1 MDSLIELLKK
11 PYEASTWP
19 EESNSAFES
28 LFGSSGGR
36 YEKRA
41 QKEIQFR
48 TPSFKSDKGV
58 PFSAIIH
65 ESNPTSGGYG
75 GMSFVI
81 FPIED
86 GPSMIAMVIG
96 TQGLSPD
103 EHIIGK
109 PGHSR
114 KMNAI
119 TKWLNSENKGAKQV
133 AWAKREAVRT
143 DISVP
148 DNVRKEYSN
157 YKNIFDRYGDVIYG
171 FCITEDRSILEK
183 ALKVF
188 LDFHFDERGFRTLTN
203 FEGEVQQ
210 IQSKYFNYLM
220 PTVEKKNLL
229 ELLKTRKYVI
239 LQGPPGTGKTRLA
252 NKLLKEEYKGN
263 GNVIQFHPNTTYENF
278 VGGLFP
284 VTSEQEFGLKFQVKR
299 GHLLDAVDTANKSHE
314 DVLLI
319 IDEINRADLSKV
331 LGEAIYGLEP
341 YEERTIKLPYDFGH
355 PIGTQMSIPQ
365 NLHIL
370 GTMNT
375 ADRSIAILD
384 VAIRRR
390 FAFVNMWPYTDVVE
404 KNGNDITKNAFQKLL
419 GIFVEYA
426 PDESF
431 SLMPGHSYFI
441 AHDNVNAATQMKT
454 NLIPLLQEYLSQ
466 GYVSN
471 FADSIHAYIQEIEQL

>member
-1 MDSLIELLKK
+1 MKVLIDLLKK
-11 PYEASTWP
+11 PFDSKTWP
-19 EESNSAFES
+19 DESNEAFDS
-28 LFGSSGGR
+28 LFGSSSGR

-41 QKEIQFR
+41 KKEIQFR
-48 TPSFKSDKGV
+48 TPKMTADKSV
-58 PFSAIIH
+58 PFSALIH
-65 ESNPTSGGYG
+65 ESNPNSGGYG

-86 GPSMIAMVIG
+86 GPPMIAMVVG

-114 KMNAI
+114 KINAI
-119 TKWLNSENKGAKQV
+119 TKWLNSENKGYKQV

-171 FCITEDRSILEK
+171 FCIGEDRVLEK

-188 LDFHFDERGFRTLTN
+188 LDFHFDERGYGPLTS
-203 FEGEVQQ
+203 FEEESKQ
-210 IQSKYFNYLM
+210 IQSQYFNYLM
-220 PTVEKKNLL
+220 PTVKKEELL
-229 ELLKTRKYVI
+229 ELLKARKYVV

-252 NKLLKEEYKGN
+252 NHLLEYEYNRN
-263 GNVIQFHPNTTYENF
+263 GSIIQFHPNTTYENF

-284 VTSEQEFGLKFQVKR
+284 VTTEQEFGLKFQVKR
-299 GHLLDAVDTANKSHE
+299 GHLLDAVDTAKNCGE
-314 DVLLI
+314 DVLLV

-341 YEERTIKLPYDFGH
+341 HEERTIKLPYDFGE
-355 PIGTQMSIPQ
+355 PIGTHMTIPQ

-390 FAFVNMWPYTDVVE
+390 FAFVNMWPHSEVVE
-404 KNGNDITKNAFQKLL
+404 NHGNDITKNAFQKLL

-441 AHDNVNAATQMKT
+441 AHDEVDAATQMKT
-454 NLIPLLQEYLSQ
+454 NLIPLLQEYLTQ

>member
-1 MDSLIELLKK
+1 MNTLIELLNK
-11 PYEASTWP
+11 PYDSTTWS
-19 EESNSAFES
+19 EKSNEAFES

-36 YEKRA
+36 FEIRA

-86 GPSMIAMVIG
+86 GPPMIAMVVG

-114 KMNAI
+114 KINAI
-119 TKWLNSENKGAKQV
+119 TKWLNAENKGAKQV

-148 DNVRKEYSN
+148 DNVQKEYSN
-157 YKNIFDRYGDVIYG
+157 YKSIFDRYGDVIYG
-171 FCITEDRSILEK
+171 FCIGEESVLEK

-188 LDFHFDERGFRTLTN
+188 LDFHFDERGYGTLTS
-203 FEGEVQQ
+203 FEEESQQ
-210 IQSKYFNYLM
+210 IQRQYFKYLM
-220 PTVEKKNLL
+220 PTVEKEELL
-229 ELLKTRKYVI
+229 ELLRARNYVI

-252 NKLLKEEYKGN
+252 NHLLEHEYNRN
-263 GNVIQFHPNTTYENF
+263 GSVIQFHPNTTYENF

-284 VTSEQEFGLKFQVKR
+284 VTTEQEFGLKFQVKR
-299 GHLLDAVDTANKSHE
+299 GHLLNAVETAKNSSE
-314 DVLLI
+314 DVLLV

-341 YEERTIKLPYDFGH
+341 HEERTIKLPYDFGE

-375 ADRSIAILD
+375 ADRSISILD

-390 FAFVNMWPYTDVVE
+390 FAFVNMWPHLKVVE
-404 KNGNDITKNAFQKLL
+404 NHGNEITKNAFQKLL

-441 AHDNVNAATQMKT
+441 AHEEVDAATQMKT
-454 NLIPLLQEYLSQ
+454 NLIPLLHEYLTQ

>member
-1 MDSLIELLKK
+1 MQTLIKLLKK
-11 PYEASTWP
+11 PYETSTWA
-19 EESNSAFES
+19 EESRLAFGA
-28 LFGSSGGR
+28 LFGSTGGR
-36 YEKRA
+36 YEMRA

-48 TPSFKSDKGV
+48 TPKITNDKGV

-86 GPSMIAMVIG
+86 GPPMIAMVVG

-114 KMNAI
+114 KINAI
-119 TKWLNSENKGAKQV
+119 AKWLNAKNKSNKQV

-148 DNVRKEYSN
+148 DNVRKEYSSYN
-157 YKNIFDRYGDVIYG
+157 NIFDRYGDVIYG
-171 FCITEDRSILEK
+171 FCIGEDSVIEK

-188 LDFHFDERGFRTLTN
+188 LDFHFDERGYGPLTS
-203 FEGEVQQ
+203 FEEESQQ
-210 IQSKYFNYLM
+210 IQSQYFNYLM
-220 PTVEKKNLL
+220 PTVEKEELL
-229 ELLKTRKYVI
+229 ELLKARKYVV

-252 NKLLKEEYKGN
+252 NYLLENEYNRN

-284 VTSEQEFGLKFQVKR
+284 VTTEQEFGLKFQVKR
-299 GHLLDAVDTANKSHE
+299 GHLLDAVETANNSGE
-314 DVLLI
+314 DVLLV

-341 YEERTIKLPYDFGH
+341 HEERTIKLPYDFGE

-390 FAFVNMWPYTDVVE
+390 FAFVNMWPHSEVVE
-404 KNGNDITKNAFQKLL
+404 NHGNDITKNAFQKLL

-441 AHDNVNAATQMKT
+441 SHDKVDAATQMKT
-454 NLIPLLQEYLSQ
+454 NLIPLLQEYLTQ